1 LPTLALRES
10 CKAASG
16 PANTHAAPAGAS
28 DLRHREKKTFGG
40 RQPYTGHIRVWMRL
54 HWPAAR
60 AGIQPMLSAVSI
72 TDATLS
78 RTVSR
83 MLDDQE
89 IRNLLLRSASRDEG
103 SAEAFERL
111 YRRSAPTLLGI
122 AQRIVGRRE
131 VAEEVLHDA
140 YAAIW
145 RNAGTFDPLAAQPVA
160 WMAAIVRN
168 RAIDVRS
175 SHDVSRVDSYHDT
188 LDDDPDGALDRL
200 FDWSPAL
207 EDGEDLRRASAWLR
221 NCLAGLQAAE
231 RQALVLAYEHGLSHG
246 ELAAHLRK
254 PLGTVKSW
262 VRRGMDNLRRC
273 METCMGGGR

>member
-1 LPTLALRES
+1 
-10 CKAASG
+10 
-16 PANTHAAPAGAS
+16 
-28 DLRHREKKTFGG
+28 
-40 RQPYTGHIRVWMRL
+40 
-54 HWPAAR
+54 
-60 AGIQPMLSAVSI
+60 
-72 TDATLS
+72 
-78 RTVSR
+78 

-89 IRNLLLRSASRDEG
+89 IKRLLLRSGARDEG
-103 SAEAFERL
+103 SAAAFERL
-111 YRRSAPTLLGI
+111 YRGSAPLLLGI

-131 VAEEVLHDA
+131 LAEEVLHDA

-145 RNAGTFDPLAAQPVA
+145 RRASSFDPLAGESVA

-168 RAIDVRS
+168 RAIDVRA

-200 FDWSPAL
+200 FDWSPAPEES
-207 EDGEDLRRASAWLR
+207 EDRRRAAAWLR
-221 NCLAGLQAAE
+221 NCLAGLQAVE

-262 VRRGMDNLRRC
+262 VRRGMLNLRQC
-273 METCMGGGR
+273 METCMGAGR